1 MYKYISKR
9 VDEKTKQEIYLLQD
23 TDTGTSREETK
34 QKVKDALKNNVKI
47 LGLKLRSDGGLIED
61 LNVQKDNK
69 NNQNMQVKTRDNS
82 LVIAQKLAKIQ
93 NLEDM
98 QLKYNQTIL
107 KLLTEQKNQIDSLQ
121 NAIDTANKQSYN
133 RENFIANQLNE
144 LDSTIKQL
152 EQQDISGTLL
162 QNMQELRNL
171 VGQYGSQLQQM
182 QTQLVPVLNSGIARL
197 SQAEYE
203 GIYSLYRFP
212 QNNGF
217 ISRKEDWILANKQR
231 YDEASIGSE
240 SFDYEFM
247 KHLVAYYSEYLQI
260 AQQYRD
266 VLGEMTEMTKLDIP
280 KSSQMIGK
288 VKNSFKVAS
297 KKLSAVTGVVAGC
310 ALAAKVAFT
319 AVDAELCALDKLLD
333 KQTKLLNL
341 EKKQRIILEQ
351 VELLYSDIDKA
362 LEQLGT
368 RGDKNVLEYILMFEL
383 PEKELHKREV
393 NTQFYELITF
403 LNKTTLL
410 RNDKSKDRVAI
421 AYILA
426 YKLLE
431 LSATSSNPA
440 VKLQPHWSFS
450 QSEELQKDNAAK
462 YIGDEAYKKYREVYM
477 LVLLK
482 LMENI
487 LWIAGF
493 THTFAKES
501 IIDPL
506 KEHFNFEFVNS
517 VVLKAEDI
525 QNRSFNVVDYVDLGY

>member
-133 RENFIANQLNE
+133 RENFIANQLNT

-152 EQQDISGTLL
+152 EQQDISGPLL

-197 SQAEYE
+197 AQAEYE
-203 GIYSLYRFP
+203 GIHNLYSFP
-212 QNNGF
+212 QNIGF
-217 ISRKEDWILANKQR
+217 VSRRKDWILANKQR
-231 YDEASIGSE
+231 YDNASIGSE
-240 SFDYEFM
+240 SFDYNFVRS
-247 KHLVAYYSEYLQI
+247 LVAGYLKYLQI

-266 VLGEMTEMTKLDIP
+266 VLGEMNEMAKLDIP

-288 VKNSFKVAS
+288 VKNSFKEIKCSYRACSRRCAS
-297 KKLSAVTGVVAGC
+297 C
-310 ALAAKVAFT
+310 
-319 AVDAELCALDKLLD
+319 
-333 KQTKLLNL
+333 
-341 EKKQRIILEQ
+341 
-351 VELLYSDIDKA
+351 
-362 LEQLGT
+362 
-368 RGDKNVLEYILMFEL
+368 
-383 PEKELHKREV
+383 
-393 NTQFYELITF
+393 
-403 LNKTTLL
+403 
-410 RNDKSKDRVAI
+410 KSCFH
-421 AYILA
+421 
-426 YKLLE
+426 
-431 LSATSSNPA
+431 SS
-440 VKLQPHWSFS
+440 
-450 QSEELQKDNAAK
+450 
-462 YIGDEAYKKYREVYM
+462 
-477 LVLLK
+477 
-482 LMENI
+482 
-487 LWIAGF
+487 
-493 THTFAKES
+493 
-501 IIDPL
+501 
-506 KEHFNFEFVNS
+506 
-517 VVLKAEDI
+517 
-525 QNRSFNVVDYVDLGY
+525 